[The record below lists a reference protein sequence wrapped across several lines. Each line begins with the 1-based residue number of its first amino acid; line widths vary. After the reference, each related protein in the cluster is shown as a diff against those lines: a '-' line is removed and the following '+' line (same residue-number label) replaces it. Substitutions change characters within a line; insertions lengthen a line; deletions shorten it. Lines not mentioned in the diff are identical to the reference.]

1 MNKDV
6 TLLFHTVGQSCAQ
19 SGANYNH
26 QLLGLLTNNTLDYT
40 LLGVGR
46 DGHVASIFPEDAVQT
61 EITIG
66 EQMLAVSVKDN
77 YYIKIKERVT
87 LYLSTILQSR
97 NIGVILTGTNKCDVF
112 KRIQRLDKQTATEED
127 WHLPVIQLIH
137 KRKTNNGLKI
147 YIDKCICK

>member
-1 MNKDV
+1 M

-87 LYLSTILQSR
+87 LYLSTILQSM
-97 NIGVILTGTNKCDVF
+97 N
-112 KRIQRLDKQTATEED
+112 
-127 WHLPVIQLIH
+127 
-137 KRKTNNGLKI
+137 
-147 YIDKCICK
+147 